1 MNNKPIKHNYGYLCG
16 IFMAILAILVTAL
29 IAFLSW
35 NEISAQMTSI
45 FARNGFLNIIKGI
58 FSFLGNISSKL
69 KFGRGMTALSYFDL
83 FCVAA
88 SILGFVQGAIFKKR
102 DLIS

>member
-1 MNNKPIKHNYGYLCG
+1 MSNKVIKRNYGYLCG
-16 IFMAILAILVTAL
+16 IFMAILTILITAL
-29 IAFLSW
+29 ILFLSW
-35 NEISAQMTSI
+35 GKISAEMTSI
-45 FARNGFLNIIKGI
+45 FARNGFWNITKGI
-58 FSFLGNISSKL
+58 FAFLGNISSKL